1 MSYATQQDMIDRYGE
16 REVRMLTDRENMGM
30 IDATVLAYAL
40 TQADAELDGYLQG
53 RFSLPLATVPVLLV
67 GIACDIA
74 RYRLAGTDVRETD
87 PIRTRYKDA
96 IKLLTS
102 ISKGELNL
110 GLSAGG
116 QAAPEAG
123 AVRVTEGTRVFTPD
137 TLSDY

>member
-1 MSYATQQDMIDRYGE
+1 MSYATQQDMINRYGE
-16 REVRMLTDRENMGM
+16 REVRLLTDRDNLGA
-30 IDATVLAYAL
+30 INAAVLAYAL

-53 RFSLPLATVPVLLV
+53 RFSLPLASVPVLLV

-74 RYRLAGTDVRETD
+74 RYRLAGTDIRETD

-102 ISKGELNL
+102 ISKGELQL

-116 QAAPEAG
+116 QTAPETG
-123 AVRVTEGTRVFTPD
+123 AVRVVEGDRVFTPG